1 MAINVNCGKLSI
13 PVLPIHDA
21 TEHLFLNM
29 VVYEHMHVG
38 MGKEITSFVVFMDE
52 LIDTA
57 KDVKL
62 LQDCQIKE
70 YLFL

>member
-1 MAINVNCGKLSI
+1 MGIDFDCKSGKLSL

-21 TEHLFLNM
+21 TEHLLLNM

-38 MGKEITSFVVFMDE
+38 AGKEITSFVVFMDE

-57 KDVKL
+57 YDVKL
-62 LQDCQIKE
+62 LQVYCQI
-70 YLFL
+70 